1 MRDNRPSRCLT
12 PILLTSVLSLAV
24 VIGPSLSAVAQGK
37 PSPAEALKAAVAKAK
52 QLEAQLNKLKASATK
67 AQKAVSDAATAL
79 KAQQAATAKIAVLQE
94 AELKKKA
101 DAIATQQKAAAAA
114 AKAARTK
121 AQGMKDE
128 VAKLKAA
135 VAKATNDQKAAEKNV
150 KPQTDAAKKATD
162 AKTAADK
169 EAATAAKAL
178 VDAQKRAKA
187 AMDKATKATTTA
199 KAANDTLKKT
209 NVTIATSK
217 KTVTDSNA
225 KVKTT
230 EATITK
236 FAPELAK
243 AEATLETQT
252 LASVTASKAY
262 ESVLIATNK
271 MVSFSDSI
279 APIFAQRCVACHN
292 ARTAKGRLNLDSFA
306 ATLKGGESGLS
317 FESGK
322 ADASTLV
329 ALIEDGSMPKDAD
342 PLTADQIKL
351 IKKWINT
358 GAGLNAGV
366 GVNDPLIA
374 IVPKRPQPMPPKA
387 YRVPVPVT
395 AVAFSPDGKQLAS
408 SGYHEV
414 ILWNPADG
422 KMVRRIT
429 NVAERVYDI
438 TYSADGKQM
447 AVAAGTPGQ
456 IGEIKLFSTADGS
469 LQGDLVRTGDSV

>member
-1 MRDNRPSRCLT
+1 MRDKTLPSRVT
-12 PILLTSVLSLAV
+12 TTTMALA
-24 VIGPSLSAVAQGK
+24 IFLGSAFATIAQDK
-37 PSPAEALKAAVAKAK
+37 PSPADALKAAIAKTK
-52 QLEAQLNKLKASATK
+52 QLEAKLSQLKAEAAK
-67 AQKAVSDAATAL
+67 AEKAAAKVAADL
-79 KAQQAATAKIAVLQE
+79 KAQQAAAAKIAALQQ

-101 DAIATQQKAAAAA
+101 DAAAARQKVADAA
-114 AKAARTK
+114 TKAARTK
-121 AQGMKDE
+121 AQAMKDE
-128 VAKLKAA
+128 VAKLKAG

-169 EAATAAKAL
+169 EAAVAAKAL
-178 VDAQKRAKA
+178 ADAQKRAKA
-187 AMDKATKATTTA
+187 AMDKATKATTAA
-199 KAANDTLKKT
+199 KAASDTLKKT
-209 NVTIATSK
+209 NDTIATSK
-217 KTVTDSNA
+217 KTVIDSNA

-230 EATITK
+230 EAAIAK

-243 AEATLETQT
+243 AEASLESQT
-252 LASVTASKAY
+252 LASISAAKQF
-262 ESVLIATNK
+262 ESVLIATGQ
-271 MVSFSDSI
+271 MVSFSESV

-306 ATLKGGESGLS
+306 ATLKGGESGVS

-322 ADASTLV
+322 ADESTLI
-329 ALIEDGSMPKDAD
+329 AMIEDGSMPKDAD
-342 PLTADQIKL
+342 PLTADQISL

-358 GAGLNAGV
+358 GAKLNAGV
-366 GVNDPLIA
+366 GLNDPLIA

-414 ILWNPADG
+414 IIWNAADG

-429 NVAERVYDI
+429 NIAERVYDI
-438 TYSADGKQM
+438 TFSADGKQM

-456 IGEIKLFSTADGS
+456 IGE
-469 LQGDLVRTGDSV
+469 